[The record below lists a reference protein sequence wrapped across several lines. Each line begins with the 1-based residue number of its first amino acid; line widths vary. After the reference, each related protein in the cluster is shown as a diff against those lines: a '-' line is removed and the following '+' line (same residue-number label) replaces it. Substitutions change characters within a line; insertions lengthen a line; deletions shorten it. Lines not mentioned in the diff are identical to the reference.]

1 MTEPHRSLTIL
12 LKLCDQID
20 ELFIEEV
27 GPFGQLVVTET
38 RESWLDT
45 GPRVKTTD
53 VRLYIDLLAR
63 EIPDA
68 DHRQHFL
75 AKANALFG
83 ST

>member
-1 MTEPHRSLTIL
+1 MTEAHRSLTIL

-20 ELFIEEV
+20 ALFIEEV

-38 RESWLDT
+38 RESWLDA
-45 GPRVKTTD
+45 GPRVKTND
-53 VRLYIDLLAR
+53 VRHYIDLLAR

-68 DHRQHFL
+68 DRSQHFL
-75 AKANALFG
+75 TKANALFG